1 MAHQTSQLRHG
12 LADHYSPMQ
21 TCAVLPDCTATN
33 RVERFLEKN
42 SHSPLCLFLSF
53 WDVLNAKLSKRTLMR
68 SVGFSGAPTWLCSIC
83 VSFKRHWDSKSCK
96 QESCRISQV
105 LIVWKCVELFCSDAI
120 LIYLLQFKKRSWA
133 VAISAGWTGWVS
145 NWSIAAFLENRASCH
160 VFFAALRTK
169 WWSFLLWSS
178 TQSSIVNW
186 GVIGIRSLFSVK
198 IYVKPDLNRDTV
210 HSLFCAD
217 SFPISTMRLN
227 IDLFWGFLK
236 WLIFTTS
243 PVLRS
248 HSPSSGKMKVS

>member
-1 MAHQTSQLRHG
+1 MLHLRVIQTPLRFKV
-12 LADHYSPMQ
+12 LQ
-21 TCAVLPDCTATN
+21 TRIMSYQSGFDS
-33 RVERFLEKN
+33 VEM
-42 SHSPLCLFLSF
+42 CG
-53 WDVLNAKLSKRTLMR
+53 T
-68 SVGFSGAPTWLCSIC
+68 
-83 VSFKRHWDSKSCK
+83 
-96 QESCRISQV
+96 
-105 LIVWKCVELFCSDAI
+105 I
-120 LIYLLQFKKRSWA
+120 LWWCDFDILKFKKRSWA
-133 VAISAGWTGWVS
+133 VAISPGWTGWVS

-169 WWSFLLWSS
+169 WWSFLLWPS

-198 IYVKPDLNRDTV
+198 IYVKQDLNRDTV

-227 IDLFWGFLK
+227 IDLFLGFLK